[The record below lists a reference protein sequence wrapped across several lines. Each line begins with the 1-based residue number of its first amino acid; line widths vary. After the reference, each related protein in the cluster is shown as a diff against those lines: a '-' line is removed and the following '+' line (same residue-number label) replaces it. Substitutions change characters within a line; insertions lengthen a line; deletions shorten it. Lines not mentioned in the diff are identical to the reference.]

1 MALILL
7 RRWLRQAWN
16 RPAIPRGAGGCLI
29 TQTNGYCQTNGIW
42 KEKPAQLSSLG
53 ALISAGTV
61 DTLPRVTSELEL
73 EFAGM
78 LEIQFLEIRN
88 KIFFVWSF

>member
-1 MALILL
+1 MALIL
-7 RRWLRQAWN
+7 LRQAWN

-29 TQTNGYCQTNGIW
+29 TQTNGYCQTN
-42 KEKPAQLSSLG
+42 
-53 ALISAGTV
+53 GTV